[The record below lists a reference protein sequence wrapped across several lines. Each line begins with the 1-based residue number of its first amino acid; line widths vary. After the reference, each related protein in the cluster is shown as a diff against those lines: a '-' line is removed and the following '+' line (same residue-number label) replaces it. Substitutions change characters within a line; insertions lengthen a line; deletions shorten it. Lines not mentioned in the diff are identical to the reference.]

1 MSEAAQQISTFN
13 RSVGRLAAA
22 VELKNDV
29 QDVKR
34 EVSVLTEAVRGQLSK
49 QDVINRRQEELTR
62 ELARQSGNTKERL
75 VKVEQ
80 VCERVP
86 LLEAQVANLRIQV
99 AKYVGMGL
107 ALSLILN
114 PLLTWAVN
122 HWGIK

>member
-1 MSEAAQQISTFN
+1 MTQEAQEISTFSRAIN
-13 RSVGRLAAA
+13 RLASA
-22 VELKNDV
+22 VEVKADV

-49 QDVINRRQEELTR
+49 QDVINQRLEETTR
-62 ELARQSGNTKERL
+62 ELARQSANTKERL

-80 VCERVP
+80 VCERFP
-86 LLEAQVANLRIQV
+86 LLEAQVSNLRIQV

-122 HWGIK
+122 HWGAK